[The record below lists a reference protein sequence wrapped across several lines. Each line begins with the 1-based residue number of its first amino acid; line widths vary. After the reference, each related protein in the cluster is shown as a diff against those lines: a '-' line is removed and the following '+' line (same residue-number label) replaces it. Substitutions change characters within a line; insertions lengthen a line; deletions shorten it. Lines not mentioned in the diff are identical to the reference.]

1 MLHVTRDKVV
11 VAEMS
16 IENKFKKYLGEK
28 NRQDYIMNV
37 KDKKEDKHKVY
48 SLGDYLGH
56 CFQVAQRMRRA
67 RQPTLIFLPGE
78 PPWTEEPG
86 GLQPMGSQRVGH
98 N

>member
-11 VAEMS
+11 VAGMS

-67 RQPTLIFLPGE
+67 WQPTLIFLPRE

-86 GLQPMGSQRVGH
+86 RLQSMGSQSQT
-98 N
+98 